1 MESAKLHGQIIGHY
15 AEHHEHEWKR
25 LSEGKAILEFITTV
39 HYLERCLSRRG
50 IILDLGSGHEK
61 YVVWLA
67 DRGYYAV

>member
-25 LSEGKAILEFITTV
+25 LSKGKAILEFITTV

-50 IILDLGSGHEK
+50 IILDLG
-61 YVVWLA
+61 
-67 DRGYYAV
+67 